1 MIPAR
6 VAGRPLTNGTACRC
20 ALLGVLLM
28 DESRQLLHFIRT
40 ELRAQR
46 KTHQDLA
53 RALGLAAPSIK
64 RLLQGQ
70 GMSLARLEAIGRLLG
85 YTLAELAARAAQ
97 PAPAALNPAQEAE
110 LVADPARLLVAVAA
124 LNQLTVDDM
133 LARYTLS
140 RAACVGHLLA
150 LERLGILDLL
160 PGDRIRLRVAREFD
174 WLPDGPIQRYF
185 RARLEQDF
193 LAAGFEAPGALHLFS
208 HGMLSRAA
216 VAELEQE
223 LQRLRQLC
231 ARLHARSL
239 AEAPAQRVGYGL
251 LLALREWEPAA
262 FAALRR
268 PVV

>member
-1 MIPAR
+1 MFIVYSGLR
-6 VAGRPLTNGTACRC
+6 V
-20 ALLGVLLM
+20 VVFM
-28 DESRQLLHFIRT
+28 DESRQLLNFIRT

-70 GMSLARLEAIGRLLG
+70 GMNLVRLEAIARLLG
-85 YTLAELAARAAQ
+85 YSLAELTARAAH
-97 PAPAALNPAQEAE
+97 PAPTVLGSAQEAE
-110 LVADPARLLVAVAA
+110 LVANPTRLLVAVAA

-174 WLPDGPIQRYF
+174 WLPDGPIRRYF
-185 RARLEQDF
+185 RGHLEQDF
-193 LAAGFEAPGALHLFS
+193 LASPFAGPEALHVFS
-208 HGMLSRAA
+208 HAMLSPAA
-216 VAELEQE
+216 VAELGQE

-239 AEAPAQRVGYGL
+239 AEGPAQRAGYGL

-268 PVV
+268 LPGDQP